1 MPLDPTG
8 LLPGIS
14 AALQLANLGAGKLK
28 DAADINVHIDRAGH
42 VASLFD
48 PDADVRQKAYHT
60 LYAEMQTLVAK
71 KGVTPNLYYD
81 GAPCVNVPLATLI
94 QLMDAASA

>member
-28 DAADINVHIDRAGH
+28 DAADVNIHIDRAGQ

-60 LYAEMQTLVAK
+60 LYAEMQTLIAK
-71 KGVTPNLYYD
+71 KGLTPNLYYG
-81 GAPCVNVPLATLI
+81 GAPCINIPLATII
-94 QLMDAASA
+94 QLMDSANV